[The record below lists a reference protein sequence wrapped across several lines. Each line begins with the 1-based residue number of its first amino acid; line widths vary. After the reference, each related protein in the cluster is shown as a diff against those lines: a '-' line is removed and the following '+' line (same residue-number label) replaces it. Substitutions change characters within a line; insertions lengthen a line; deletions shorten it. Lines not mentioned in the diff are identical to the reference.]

1 MSDAK
6 TGMFQMNTYIRT
18 RTSAADREMQ
28 RVIEPLASYIS
39 ATKEPTA
46 TLMSALRAL
55 ANEVKKT
62 NRAASVHVNA
72 FTETCWS

>member
-1 MSDAK
+1 
-6 TGMFQMNTYIRT
+6 MNAYIRP
-18 RTSAADREMQ
+18 RTGAADREMQ
-28 RVIEPLASYIS
+28 RVIEPLASYIN
-39 ATKEPTA
+39 ATHQPMS
-46 TLMSALRAL
+46 TLTSALRTL

>member
-1 MSDAK
+1 
-6 TGMFQMNTYIRT
+6 MNSYIGI
-18 RTSAADREMQ
+18 RTSAAEREMQ
-28 RVIEPLASYIS
+28 RVIEPLASYIN
-39 ATKEPTA
+39 ATNQPMS

>member
-1 MSDAK
+1 
-6 TGMFQMNTYIRT
+6 MNTLNRNRT
-18 RTSAADREMQ
+18 HRADSEME
-28 RVIEPLASYIS
+28 RVIEPLASYIN
-39 ATKEPTA
+39 ATNQPMA

-62 NRAASVHVNA
+62 NRAANAHVHA

>member
-1 MSDAK
+1 MA
-6 TGMFQMNTYIRT
+6 
-18 RTSAADREMQ
+18 
-28 RVIEPLASYIS
+28 RVIEPLASYIN
-39 ATKEPTA
+39 ATNQPMS

>member
-1 MSDAK
+1 
-6 TGMFQMNTYIRT
+6 MNTYIRT
-18 RTSAADREMQ
+18 RTNAADREMQ
-28 RVIEPLASYIS
+28 QVIEPLASYIS
-39 ATKEPTA
+39 ATKEPMS

>member
-1 MSDAK
+1 
-6 TGMFQMNTYIRT
+6 MNTYIRT
-18 RTSAADREMQ
+18 RTNSTDREMQ
-28 RVIEPLASYIS
+28 RVIEPLASYIN
-39 ATKEPTA
+39 ATNQPMS

-62 NRAASVHVNA
+62 NRTASVHVNA

>member
-1 MSDAK
+1 
-6 TGMFQMNTYIRT
+6 MNTYIRT
-18 RTSAADREMQ
+18 RTNSTDREMA
-28 RVIEPLASYIS
+28 RVIEPLASYIN
-39 ATKEPTA
+39 ATNQPMS